1 MKNIIK
7 LLLLMIAATSCKAQN
22 TYSLSSFQPKHL
34 RNNNYIKDTQNI
46 YNNFAGTWQWTNG
59 NSTFTIKLQKVEYWK
74 MPNDNYYEDLIMG
87 GYKYID
93 NGNLVVDKL
102 IFTTSFP
109 NPATAA
115 TAAGYTKMQGG
126 VIYPNVN
133 KAIMIVSDV
142 IKGKSCMAELTLI
155 PGSTP
160 QIIWHLHDYENY
172 RPASEGNK
180 PLDFSI
186 PTDVTLTK
194 IP

>member
-74 MPNDNYYEDLIMG
+74 MPNDNYYKDLIMG
-87 GYKYID
+87 GYKYIE
-93 NGNLVVDKL
+93 NGNLVVDNL
-102 IFTTSFP
+102 TFTTAFPSAQTVSSF
-109 NPATAA
+109 AEILGSTS
-115 TAAGYTKMQGG
+115 
-126 VIYPNVN
+126 YPNIN
-133 KAIMIVSDV
+133 KLTLFVSDV

-172 RPASEGNK
+172 RPASQGNK

-194 IP
+194 IH